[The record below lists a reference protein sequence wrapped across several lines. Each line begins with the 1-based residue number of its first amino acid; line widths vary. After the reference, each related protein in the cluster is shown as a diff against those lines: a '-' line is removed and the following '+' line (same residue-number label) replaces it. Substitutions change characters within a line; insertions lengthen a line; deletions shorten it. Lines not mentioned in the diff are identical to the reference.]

1 MDAMLLGIIT
11 EVSEMDKV
19 YYKAALDDFEPIYEH
34 LHNAEYVKAKVLA
47 LEQMQ
52 AGCLDVRYAMY
63 AAFGLWY
70 ESEDFDNSAWLLGE
84 LISIHKY
91 YDQKSNEKMLHKK
104 QYIATVIW
112 LHERM
117 YEHVLFVK
125 DVSKVAFTGDK
136 ARVQNA
142 FGDYIRFFEKFL
154 TEIELSKI
162 FQTQK
167 VWNSLL
173 AKAAATSSIEE
184 TEEVNT
190 GLSPEKQ
197 AVAHHISGNFS
208 MPQGNDKWSI
218 LLKNIAIYTDLVQ
231 QESWLKAAIVH
242 KVISEEIQKFNPIDY
257 FPDTFYPYLHA
268 TANAFNPLMKKEQ
281 LSGEPLW
288 PILEQMFES
297 CPDSFARSDAL
308 NNSESLFVR
317 ADHAIQDMPRNN
329 YLADAN
335 DYGERSQFEQDH
347 KEKADSSW

>member
-1 MDAMLLGIIT
+1 MLLGIIT
-11 EVSEMDKV
+11 DVSGMDKV
-19 YYKAALDDFEPIYEH
+19 YYKATLDDFEAIYEC

-70 ESEDFDNSAWLLGE
+70 ESEDFDNSALLLEE
-84 LISIHKY
+84 LILIHKY
-91 YDQKSNEKMLHKK
+91 YDQKSDQKKLNKK

-136 ARVQNA
+136 VRVQNA
-142 FGDYIRFFEKFL
+142 FGDYIRFMEL
-154 TEIELSKI
+154 SLVGIELSKV
-162 FQTQK
+162 FHTQK
-167 VWNSLL
+167 LWNSLVIQVTP
-173 AKAAATSSIEE
+173 KSSIEE
-184 TEEVNT
+184 TGIVGT
-190 GLSPEKQ
+190 DSSPERQ
-197 AVAHHISGNFS
+197 TVAYHISDDSSMSKRGN
-208 MPQGNDKWSI
+208 KWST

-242 KVISEEIQKFNPIDY
+242 KKISEEIQKFNPIEY

-297 CPDSFARSDAL
+297 CPDSFACSDAL
-308 NNSESLFVR
+308 KNSENMFVR
-317 ADHAIQDMPRNN
+317 TEYISQRSPLVEENG
-329 YLADAN
+329 
-335 DYGERSQFEQDH
+335 YGERPQFDQEP
-347 KEKADSSW
+347 KEEMDSSW